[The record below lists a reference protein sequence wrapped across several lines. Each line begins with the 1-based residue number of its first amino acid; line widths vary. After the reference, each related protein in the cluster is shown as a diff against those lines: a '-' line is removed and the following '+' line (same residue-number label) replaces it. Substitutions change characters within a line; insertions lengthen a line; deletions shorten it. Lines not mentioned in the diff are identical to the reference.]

1 LIYLEINFKIYAK
14 QILKNVTVSF
24 LQDLKKKIEQIIF
37 IKNDVKIYLNFI
49 KKIRVRYK
57 FKEFNKN
64 WSSSSSD
71 LNSIEKIW
79 RWMKTKIIEIKL
91 FSITINEFK
100 AAVQALWDEMNSC
113 MFICHIESTS
123 EKLWE
128 VYRQQDYNI
137 KY

>member
-64 WSSSSSD
+64 
-71 LNSIEKIW
+71 
-79 RWMKTKIIEIKL
+79 
-91 FSITINEFK
+91 
-100 AAVQALWDEMNSC
+100 
-113 MFICHIESTS
+113 
-123 EKLWE
+123 
-128 VYRQQDYNI
+128 
-137 KY
+137 